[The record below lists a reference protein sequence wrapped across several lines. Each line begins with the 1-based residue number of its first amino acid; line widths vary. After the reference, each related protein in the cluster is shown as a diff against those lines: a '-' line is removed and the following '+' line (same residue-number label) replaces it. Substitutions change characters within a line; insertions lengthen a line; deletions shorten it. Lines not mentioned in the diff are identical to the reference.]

1 MTTAP
6 TWPVSPPARPWTPTA
21 ASPSPVSLPIPAG
34 HLQGILR
41 LHQRRLH
48 GYHPGGLND
57 ALLLDVDVINMS
69 LGSNGGFGR
78 EAEGDL
84 TTKYYDLVKSAGILL
99 NCSAGNSYSSSQGG
113 AKGDFTSVSDPD
125 TGIISS
131 SSSYDAALSVAS
143 VNANETA
150 AFVTARGR
158 VPYQDVSGHDF
169 TALLLGNDSSRTYE
183 YVMVPNTGDTA
194 DYQAWTSPARSPWS
208 CAAACPSSRSSSM
221 PPLPALRA
229 ASSIT
234 TATAIC

>member
-6 TWPVSPPARPWTPTA
+6 TWPVSPPARPWTPTGSVTFA
-21 ASPSPVSLPIPAG
+21 GPSPEAPLAIFKVFSDSTNGASTDT
-34 HLQGILR
+34 ILAA
-41 LHQRRLH
+41 
-48 GYHPGGLND
+48 LND

-150 AFVTARGR
+150 AFVTAQGR
-158 VPYQDVSGHDF
+158 VPLSGRVRPRLH
-169 TALLLGNDSSRTYE
+169 R
-183 YVMVPNTGDTA
+183 
-194 DYQAWTSPARSPWS
+194 PA
-208 CAAACPSSRSSSM
+208 AGQ
-221 PPLPALRA
+221 
-229 ASSIT
+229 
-234 TATAIC
+234 

>member
-1 MTTAP
+1 
-6 TWPVSPPARPWTPTA
+6 
-21 ASPSPVSLPIPAG
+21 
-34 HLQGILR
+34 
-41 LHQRRLH
+41 
-48 GYHPGGLND
+48 
-57 ALLLDVDVINMS
+57 MS

-150 AFVTARGR
+150 AFVTAQGR

-194 DYQAWTSPARSPWS
+194 DYQGLDVTGRIAV
-208 CAAACPSSRSSSM
+208 AACPSSRSSSM